1 MNKSIIRAPL
11 MMLCAAVIAAM
22 AWVVGPARTVVADT
36 GSNWTGQYWN
46 NNSFTGNPALTRTDP
61 AVNFNWGA
69 GSPDPSLPAGNFSVQ
84 WTLIFPFA
92 GGTYLFRA
100 GADGGIQAT
109 VDTTVIINQ
118 LHTTSSFTTY
128 TAQVNLAAGNH
139 QLTVKY
145 TAQGGLSGAL
155 FDWLPASA
163 IVTTQVPGSTIIA
176 PTVAPTLKGFVRV
189 DVANVR
195 GDPSTV
201 NPPITQV
208 FFGDIFP
215 ILAANNGN
223 NGTWFLIRL
232 PNGQEGW
239 MARVTLYLYNG
250 TTDTLPITQATVTP
264 QGQLANVQATA
275 FINVIV
281 RDGPSVRN
289 AKKIGAIPQGTTVQ
303 VLALSR
309 NHAWVLV
316 SVPGLQ
322 GWVFDSY
329 LIITVGDLGD
339 LPVHN

>member
-1 MNKSIIRAPL
+1 MNKSIIRAIL
-11 MMLCAAVIAAM
+11 VTLCAAVIAAM
-22 AWVVGPARTVVADT
+22 AWVVGPARTVGAES

-46 NNSFTGNPALTRTDP
+46 NNSFTGNPVLTRTDA
-61 AVNFNWGA
+61 AVNFNWAG
-69 GSPDPSLPAGNFSVQ
+69 GSPDPSLPAGNFSAQ
-84 WTLIFPFA
+84 WTLVFNFA
-92 GGTYLFRA
+92 AGTYQFRA
-100 GADGGIQAT
+100 GANGGIQAT
-109 VDTTVIINQ
+109 IDSTVIINQ

-145 TAQGGLSGAL
+145 TAEGGLSGAL
-155 FDWLPASA
+155 FDWQPLSA
-163 IVTTQVPGSTIIA
+163 VLITPGSTIIA
-176 PTVAPTLKGFVRV
+176 PTVAPTLRGFVRV

-201 NPPITQV
+201 NPPITQL
-208 FFGDIFP
+208 FYGDIVP
-215 ILAANNGN
+215 ILAANNGV
-223 NGTWFLIRL
+223 NGTWLMVQL

-275 FINVIV
+275 FIDVIV
-281 RDGPSVRN
+281 RDGPSIRN
-289 AKKIGAIPQGTTVQ
+289 AKKIGAITQGTTMQ

-309 NHAWVLV
+309 NHAWALV

-329 LIITVGDLGD
+329 IVVTVGDLGD